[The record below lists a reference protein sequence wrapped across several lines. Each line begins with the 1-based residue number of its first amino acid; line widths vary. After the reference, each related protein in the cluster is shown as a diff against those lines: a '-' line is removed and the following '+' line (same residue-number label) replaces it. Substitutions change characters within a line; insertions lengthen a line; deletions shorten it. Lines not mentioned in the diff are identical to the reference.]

1 MIYLL
6 EFSPPVS
13 SDLETMTSILCKS
26 EKLYLL
32 LKIIDEIKKRQEKVI
47 IFAINKKLQ
56 KFLSV
61 GLDTLYGVSVDI
73 VNGDTKAVSSRSERG
88 AKSRMQI
95 IERFEA
101 QPGFGIIV
109 MSPLAAV

>member
-13 SDLETMTSILCKS
+13 SDPETMTSILCKS

-47 IFAINKKLQ
+47 IFAIIKNCRSF
-56 KFLSV
+56 FLSV
-61 GLDTLYGVSVDI
+61 LI
-73 VNGDTKAVSSRSERG
+73 
-88 AKSRMQI
+88 
-95 IERFEA
+95 RFMGY
-101 QPGFGIIV
+101 Q
-109 MSPLAAV
+109 